1 MSKNF
6 LILIFSLLFISNAF
20 SQESM
25 KDFYKFYNQGKYLKA
40 IQELESV
47 PGSRGFEKVRAFW
60 IAISY
65 KNLQQF
71 ERAVPYFKKAI
82 KLGNRTE
89 SIYFEYA
96 QTLYALN
103 ELEKAR
109 RAFRLSFNTGY
120 KKPYCLYYL
129 ANISDILNNPSSTK
143 KNYVR
148 ILRDK
153 NADPAIKQ
161 IAYFQMGE
169 LLYSLVQNK
178 FEVLKYVQEYIIPLW
193 KRGYKILPDSEV
205 ARDIEE
211 RMDEVMYKF
220 NIHPLQ
226 MVNGRRLGKKGS
238 SVKGSIT
245 YESDDNVTLENEQ
258 STTTATD
265 ISSGIIKVDL
275 DMDYRYVFKQ
285 RFIVTPEASFN
296 FVEHTNDTNPS
307 VFTNDSY
314 NINLSLKNKWEH
326 TFFKKRASLLFDYDF
341 SYMARDKNQVSKRS
355 FYGRSSIVTIGQK
368 ARFFQRGD
376 TTIKL
381 KFKDF
386 NSFNTNQNNTST
398 TFHFDQLWITES
410 NKVLIG
416 LFLYEDSSFNDTS
429 LNNKSYLFRLD
440 YVLPNIFWK
449 GDLGLNTSAN
459 FVDNYNDSS
468 RDIDKTLSFGFR
480 YDKRISNNY
489 KWNITYE
496 RSKATSDDAS
506 SEYSK
511 NVIGTGIKISY

>member
-1 MSKNF
+1 MRKNF
-6 LILIFSLLFISNAF
+6 LILIFSMFFITNIH
-20 SQESM
+20 SQERM

-47 PGSRGFEKVRAFW
+47 PGSRGFEKIRAFW

-71 ERAVPYFKKAI
+71 ERAIPYFKKAI

-89 SIYFEYA
+89 SIYFEYG
-96 QTLYALN
+96 QSLYALN

-129 ANISDILNNPSSTK
+129 ANISDILNNPGSTK

-153 NADPAIKQ
+153 KADPAIKQ

-169 LLYSLVQNK
+169 LLYSLIQNK
-178 FEVLKYVQEYIIPLW
+178 FEVLRYVEDYVLPLW

-205 ARDIEE
+205 AGDIED

-265 ISSGIIKVDL
+265 KSSGIMKVDL

-285 RFIVTPEASFN
+285 RFIVTPEASFSY
-296 FVEHTNDTNPS
+296 VEHLNDTNPD

-314 NINLSLKNKWEH
+314 TIALAVRNKWEH
-326 TFFKKRASLLFDYDF
+326 TFFKKRASFIFDYDY
-341 SYMARDKNQVSKRS
+341 SYLARDKEQASKRD
-355 FYGRSSIVTIGQK
+355 FYGRSNIFTVGQK
-368 ARFFQRGD
+368 ARLFKRGD
-376 TTIKL
+376 TTFKL

-386 NSFNTNQNNTST
+386 KSFSTSQNNTST

-416 LFLYEDSSFNDTS
+416 LFLFEDSDFEDTS

-440 YVLPNIFWK
+440 YVLPSVFWK
-449 GDLGLNTSAN
+449 GDLGLNISAN
-459 FVDNYNDSS
+459 FVDNYNDST
-468 RDIDKTLSFGFR
+468 RDIDKTYTFGFR

-489 KWNITYE
+489 KWNLTYE
-496 RSKATSDDAS
+496 RSKATSDDAA
-506 SEYSK
+506 SEYTK